1 MTLNEI
7 KTAIELEQSGKSLE
21 FREKGTVEW
30 RHGKIEAI
38 LNARVISNFDCR
50 EKPTPTRIPLTRADF
65 NGIPV
70 VWLKSNHGRE
80 TLVLEIC
87 TSRLYV
93 MNQQFE
99 GLTFDNLLDEW
110 QYSADR
116 INWKPCW
123 KEQ

>member
-1 MTLNEI
+1 MTLTKEQQTEI
-7 KTAIELEQSGKSLE
+7 MKAAKPLSDWMKNNC
-21 FREKGTVEW
+21 
-30 RHGKIEAI
+30 HPHC
-38 LNARVISNFDCR
+38 NARVSQDVVLLQEDISMDFT
-50 EKPTPTRIPLTRADF
+50 KPTPTRVPLTRADF

-87 TSRLYV
+87 NSRLYV